1 MSAGSEHDTLD
12 RAESIRAAAERVH
25 ARAQLV
31 LSRCEAQAGQIR
43 HFLAGPEMTEYGF
56 MTADGVC
63 HWRGVGDAAIY
74 TSRAW
79 ANEAVARIAHAQLIS
94 RTWTASLH
102 DVVSS

>member
-1 MSAGSEHDTLD
+1 MSTGSEHDALS

-25 ARAQLV
+25 DKARLV

-43 HFLAGPEMTEYGF
+43 HFLAGPEMVEYGF
-56 MTADGVC
+56 MTADGTC

-74 TSRAW
+74 TSRTW
-79 ANEAVARIAHAQLIS
+79 AEGAIANVAHSTLIR

-102 DVVSS
+102 DVVND